1 MDTIMTPDRGLLRL
15 LTWLSPAFPVGAYT
29 YSHGLEYTVEAG
41 LVASADDLQ
50 GWLEG
55 LLEFGSLRG
64 EALLFARAWR
74 AAVAGDLAEALA
86 VSELADALRPTAE
99 LARESSA
106 QGQAFLGALRQ
117 VWPHPFLLSWGAG
130 LEKMQRPAPYAMA
143 VALAAALE
151 DIPLAAALAAFLQAL
166 AANLVSAGV
175 RLIPLGQ
182 TAGLGVLAGLE
193 LALLRAR
200 DAALTCDPEDWGSA
214 SLGADWAC
222 MRHETQYTRLF
233 RS

>member
-1 MDTIMTPDRGLLRL
+1 MSTDRGLLRL

-29 YSHGLEYTVEAG
+29 YSHGLEYAVEAG
-41 LVASADDLQ
+41 LVASAEDLR

-64 EALLFARAWR
+64 EALIFARAWR
-74 AAVAGDLAEALA
+74 AAQAGDLAEMLV
-86 VSELADALRPTAE
+86 VSELADALRPSAE
-99 LARESSA
+99 LALESSA
-106 QGQAFLGALRQ
+106 QGQAFVAALRQ
-117 VWPHPFLLSWGAG
+117 TWPHPFLGAWLAG
-130 LEKMQRPAPYAMA
+130 LEEIGRAAPYAVA
-143 VALAAALE
+143 VALAGALE
-151 DIPLAAALAAFLQAL
+151 DIPLAQALAAFLQSL

-182 TAGLGVLAGLE
+182 TAGLRVLAGLE
-193 LALLRAR
+193 PALLRAR
-200 DAALTCDPEDWGSA
+200 DVAMACDPEDWGSA
-214 SLGADWAC
+214 SLGADWAS